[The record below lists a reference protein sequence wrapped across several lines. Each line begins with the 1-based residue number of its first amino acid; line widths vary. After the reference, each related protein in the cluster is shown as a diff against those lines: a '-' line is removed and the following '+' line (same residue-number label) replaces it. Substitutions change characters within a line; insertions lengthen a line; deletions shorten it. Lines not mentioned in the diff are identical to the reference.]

1 MRPSGLQTNFS
12 QSLVNPHS
20 TRMDSWTINLDELKA
35 LKIPSQ
41 VSPRVCL
48 TWQEWSCGFSK
59 RFNPLSITGMKENKN
74 HSNHL
79 QPMVIRQH
87 PVTCLTQNSVWRLP
101 HFGQRLSPDVLTRS
115 NKTMQPQWTG
125 CENFPRFL
133 LASLLNLLHTR
144 DYGNTIGDEKSHRM
158 ICWSSD

>member
-1 MRPSGLQTNFS
+1 MSKKTRKSSSFGAENQMYEAFWPANKLQSIFC
-12 QSLVNPHS
+12 QSSSHKK
-20 TRMDSWTINLDELKA
+20 TINLDELKA

-79 QPMVIRQH
+79 QPMVIREH
-87 PVTCLTQNSVWRLP
+87 PVTCLTQNSVWRLS

-125 CENFPRFL
+125 CENFPDFFWQVYWISCIQETT
-133 LASLLNLLHTR
+133 ATQ
-144 DYGNTIGDEKSHRM
+144 
-158 ICWSSD
+158 